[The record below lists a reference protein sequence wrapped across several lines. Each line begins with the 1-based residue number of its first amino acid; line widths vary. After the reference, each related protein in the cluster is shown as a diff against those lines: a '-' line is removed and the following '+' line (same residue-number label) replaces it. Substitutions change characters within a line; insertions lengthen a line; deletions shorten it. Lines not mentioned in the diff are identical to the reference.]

1 MTNPW
6 DMGYS
11 DFGEGPND
19 FGLPGNNE
27 AMRAIT
33 VLTSRLAHARDPE
46 YEAVLKSGS
55 YNPQPAHGV
64 RLPTVKGIV
73 KEWLKDRRD
82 WPEDFL
88 FSVCDGLWSTGWRE
102 ERMAAIAIVVQT
114 DLIYGMDWADL
125 DRWSKELDNAEM
137 VDNLAGIPGRMLQMN
152 PRLHASVRN
161 LANSSNRWQRRLAVS
176 TMIVASHDPSWQP
189 GLSAMIERLQND
201 DEPVVQEAIEK
212 ARERVQRLAA
222 RRR

>member
-6 DMGYS
+6 DRGFS

-33 VLTSRLAHARDPE
+33 VLTSRLAHAQDASYSE
-46 YEAVLKSGS
+46 ELKSGFNS
-55 YNPQPAHGV
+55 QPAHGV
-64 RLPTVKGIV
+64 RLPKVKGIV

-102 ERMAAIAIVVQT
+102 ERLAAIAIVVNT

-152 PRLHASVRN
+152 PRLHTNVRN
-161 LANSSNRWQRRLAVS
+161 LANSNNRWQRRLALS
-176 TMIVASHDPSWQP
+176 TMIVAAHDAAWQP
-189 GLSAMIERLQND
+189 GLTAMIERLQAD
-201 DEPVVQEAIEK
+201 DEPVVQDALAK
-212 ARERVQRLAA
+212 ARARVQRFAA
-222 RRR
+222 KRG

>member
-33 VLTSRLAHARDPE
+33 VLTSRLAHAQDHE
-46 YEAVLKSGS
+46 YSEALKSGFNS
-55 YNPQPAHGV
+55 QPAHGV
-64 RLPTVKGIV
+64 RLPKVKGIV

-102 ERMAAIAIVVQT
+102 ERMAAIAIVVNT

-152 PRLHASVRN
+152 PRLHTNVRN
-161 LANSSNRWQRRLAVS
+161 LASSNNRWQRRLALS
-176 TMIVASHDPSWQP
+176 TMIVAAHDASWQP
-189 GLSAMIERLQND
+189 GLTAMIERLQND
-201 DEPVVQEAIEK
+201 DEPVVQDAIAK
-212 ARERVQRLAA
+212 ARSRVAHLASK
-222 RRR
+222 RR